1 MLNMDG
7 QMDILATTVCQDSTT
22 VGLYASND
30 KAFDEDLYESQ
41 CVVMFKLMRKMRETH
56 ERQVDFEPI

>member
-1 MLNMDG
+1 MDG
-7 QMDILATTVCQDSTT
+7 PWLILATTVCQDSTRIAT
-22 VGLYASND
+22 ND